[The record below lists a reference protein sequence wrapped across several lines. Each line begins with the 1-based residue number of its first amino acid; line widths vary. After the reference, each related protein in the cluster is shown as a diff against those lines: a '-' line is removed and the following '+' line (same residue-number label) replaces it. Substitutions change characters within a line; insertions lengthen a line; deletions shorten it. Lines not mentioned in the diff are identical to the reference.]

1 MGGECGRS
9 TEKIFAQGK
18 IKRKKFMHANLN
30 PRKYSCYGLK
40 IIHTRNLITK
50 KKSCSF
56 LQLEN
61 TPPPPITFLMVR
73 PLPRLATHNR
83 GERCVTSLKTAAK
96 ETILIPNIVHNTAG
110 TRERIGGLE
119 MNLSGLK

>member
-1 MGGECGRS
+1 MNFFRL
-9 TEKIFAQGK
+9 IFPC
-18 IKRKKFMHANLN
+18 ANIFFCTSPAL
-30 PRKYSCYGLK
+30 
-40 IIHTRNLITK
+40 
-50 KKSCSF
+50 
-56 LQLEN
+56 
-61 TPPPPITFLMVR
+61 PPISFLMVR